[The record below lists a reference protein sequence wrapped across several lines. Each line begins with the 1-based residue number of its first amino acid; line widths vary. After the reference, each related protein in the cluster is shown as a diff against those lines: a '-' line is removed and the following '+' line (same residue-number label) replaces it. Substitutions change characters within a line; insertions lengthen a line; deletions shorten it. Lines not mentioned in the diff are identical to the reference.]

1 MIHALKEKVREAYF
15 LLDPDE
21 LEELILGGAIINSQ
35 NNSNHNSRMIWKL
48 LLCD

>member
-21 LEELILGGAIINSQ
+21 LEELILGGG
-35 NNSNHNSRMIWKL
+35 NHQFSK
-48 LLCD
+48 